1 MIGASFRVI
10 GMCDRILYR
19 KKGEVYECF
28 RVSSEGEE
36 ECLGI
41 GTRQDILT
49 WLASHGFGY
58 VRQDV
63 LEKDL
68 ELLSEE
74 EGERSPFC

>member
-1 MIGASFRVI
+1 MI

-19 KKGEVYECF
+19 KRGELYECI
-28 RVSSEGEE
+28 RVSPGGEE
-36 ECLGI
+36 ESLGT

-74 EGERSPFC
+74 EGERPSSAPPWF